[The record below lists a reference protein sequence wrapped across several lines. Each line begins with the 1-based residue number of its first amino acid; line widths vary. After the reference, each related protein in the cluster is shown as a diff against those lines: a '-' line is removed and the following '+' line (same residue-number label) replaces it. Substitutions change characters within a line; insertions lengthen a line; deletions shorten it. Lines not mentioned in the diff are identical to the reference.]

1 MTGRDVELVRVA
13 LGMDQDF
20 FALLLCVEEEAL
32 ARVEMHKAMDVFM
45 GRQPARAILETL
57 LSKSI
62 EELKA
67 LGPHLRT
74 ALVDRGWV
82 AGIALL
88 WKGVP
93 V

>member
-1 MTGRDVELVRVA
+1 MTGRDIELVRVA
-13 LGMDQDF
+13 LGMNQDF
-20 FALLLCVEEEAL
+20 FAELLCVEESAL
-32 ARVEMHKAMDVFM
+32 ARVEMHQALDVFM
-45 GRQPARAILETL
+45 GRQPARAICETL

-62 EELKA
+62 EELKE

-74 ALVDRGWV
+74 ALVDGGWV
-82 AGIALL
+82 AGVALL